1 MQDFSGLW
9 IPLVT
14 PFEGGAVDHAAL
26 KRLVIHLGEQPIA
39 GFVACGSTGEAALLT
54 DEESEAVQDTV
65 LEASV
70 RPVVLGVSGTTA
82 AEVIAALRR
91 AERHG
96 FAGFLISA
104 PGYVRPSQQ
113 GLLRFFRDVA
123 DAAPQPVIAYD
134 VPARTGVRIGP
145 ETLLALAE
153 HRNIRAVKDCG
164 GDAQATEALIRDGR
178 LQVLCGDDAR
188 WFEIRCLGGAG
199 AIAASAHLR
208 TDLFI
213 ALDRHLA
220 AGALHAAQSL
230 WRQLGPLT
238 RELFA
243 EPNPA
248 PLKAMLA
255 RDDWLQDELREPL
268 LPATPA
274 LVQRLSAMLAD
285 LPPPGR

>member
-14 PFEGGAVDHAAL
+14 PFADGAVDHAAL

-39 GFVACGSTGEAALLT
+39 GFVACGSTGETALLT

-96 FAGFLISA
+96 FAGFLIPA

-113 GLLRFFRDVA
+113 GLLRFFRAVA

-134 VPARTGVRIGP
+134 VPARTGVRIEP

-208 TDLFI
+208 TDLFV

-220 AGALHAAQSL
+220 AGELHAAQAL
-230 WRQLGPLT
+230 WRHLGPLT
-238 RELFA
+238 RALFD

-255 RDDWLQDELREPL
+255 RGGWLHDELREPL
-268 LPATPA
+268 LPAAPA

-285 LPPPGR
+285 LPPRR